1 MLYRVSKHTKLT
13 KCGFITLFYTDDEN
27 NVVGKRFVGD
37 FETNYTLQ
45 DCYYIAKLNGFNHSG
60 HGCLKVLDEGMLH
73 GNVYVYGNHGDFWE
87 KVGEVAGLA

>member
-13 KCGFITLFYTDDEN
+13 QCGFITLFYTDDEN
-27 NVVGKRFVGD
+27 NVLGKKFIGD
-37 FETNYTLQ
+37 LETNYTLQ
-45 DCYYIAKLNGFNHSG
+45 DCYYIAKLNGYGEHRV
-60 HGCLKVLDEGMLH
+60 LKVLDESMLH